1 MTATPDDPATG
12 GTAKAKGTRGGTR
25 GGKGRFERSLETA
38 TRDAEAA
45 RLRTRGLTY
54 RQIADKLNMAG
65 PGKAYEAVRRVL
77 AETTQE
83 AADDLRMVE
92 LERLDLMYQAA
103 LKVLETEHL
112 TISHG
117 RVIYRDD
124 NGKPLADDG
133 PVLVAIDR
141 MLKIQ
146 ERRAKLLGLDAP
158 TKANVT
164 VSDAITTEIE
174 QLAAQL
180 SIADEASDAPQT

>member
-1 MTATPDDPATG
+1 MTTTPGDPSTK

-25 GGKGRFERSLETA
+25 GGRGRFERSLETA

-54 RQIADKLNMAG
+54 RQIADELGMAG
-65 PGKAYEAVRRVL
+65 PGKAHEAVRRVL

-92 LERLDLMYQAA
+92 LERLDEMYQAA
-103 LKVLETEHL
+103 LKVLETEHYAV
-112 TISHG
+112 SHG
-117 RVIYRDD
+117 RVIYLEE
-124 NGKPLADDG
+124 GGPPLTDDG
-133 PVLVAIDR
+133 PVLAAIDR
-141 MLKIQ
+141 LLKVQ

-174 QLAAQL
+174 RLAAQL
-180 SIADEASDAPQT
+180 GIADEAPEMSET

>member
-1 MTATPDDPATG
+1 MTTTPSDRAAK
-12 GTAKAKGTRGGTR
+12 GTPKAKGTRGGN
-25 GGKGRFERSLETA
+25 GRFERNLETA

-54 RQIADKLNMAG
+54 RQIAAELDMAG

-83 AADDLRMVE
+83 AADDLRTVE

-117 RVIYRDD
+117 KVIYRDD
-124 NGKPLADDG
+124 TGLPLADDG

-174 QLAAQL
+174 RLAAQL
-180 SIADEASDAPQT
+180 GIADEAPEMSET

>member
-1 MTATPDDPATG
+1 MTAPSDEPATK
-12 GTAKAKGTRGGTR
+12 GTTKAKGTRGGTR
-25 GGKGRFERSLETA
+25 GHRGRFERSLETA

-54 RQIADKLNMAG
+54 RQIAAELNMAG
-65 PGKAYEAVRRVL
+65 PGKAHEAVRRVL

-124 NGKPLADDG
+124 NGLPLADDG

-174 QLAAQL
+174 RLAAQL
-180 SIADEASDAPQT
+180 GIAEEVQETAEK